1 MTITAKS
8 DAKVLEINKQTLFN
22 IMINNQEFLAE
33 FLDLISYNAMI
44 LGNRIKFYSKKT
56 IRESLLNYLETERRR
71 QKSNKILLNITKKE
85 LAEKLGFQRTSLS
98 RELAKM
104 KKDGIIEFDK
114 NSISL
119 L

>member
-1 MTITAKS
+1 
-8 DAKVLEINKQTLFN
+8 
-22 IMINNQEFLAE
+22 
-33 FLDLISYNAMI
+33 MI